1 MEVVLVDTDV
11 FSYLWQDRP
20 EAVDYRHLVE
30 GRVLALSFTS
40 IAEAYYGAF
49 RRGWGQRRF
58 EELEAGLRPYV
69 VLPYNRDIAVTWA
82 RLRAEVEEYGIPMES
97 NDLWIAATG
106 ISYDVPL
113 ITNNRR
119 HFDRVP
125 QLQLLPS
132 NNVS

>member
-11 FSYLWQDRP
+11 FSYLWQNRP
-20 EAVDYRHLVE
+20 EAADYRHLVE
-30 GRVLALSFTS
+30 GRILALSFTS

-49 RRGWGQRRF
+49 RRRWGQRKL

-82 RLRAEVEEYGIPMES
+82 RVRAAVEERGMPMAS

-106 ISYDVPL
+106 VSYDVPL

-119 HFDRVP
+119 HFEQIP
-125 QLQLLPS
+125 ELELLPY